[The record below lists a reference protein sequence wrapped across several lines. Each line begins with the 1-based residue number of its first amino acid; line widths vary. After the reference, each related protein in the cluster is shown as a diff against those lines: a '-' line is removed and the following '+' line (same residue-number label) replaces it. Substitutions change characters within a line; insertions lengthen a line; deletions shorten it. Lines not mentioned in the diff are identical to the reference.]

1 MASCKHSVSLAAQV
15 SAMAALNGVGLAL
28 VMPACQSLIADLYE
42 AQQRGRAFGII
53 MTVAAFGAPAS

>member
-1 MASCKHSVSLAAQV
+1 
-15 SAMAALNGVGLAL
+15 MAALNGVGLAL

>member
-1 MASCKHSVSLAAQV
+1 
-15 SAMAALNGVGLAL
+15 MAALNGVGLAL

-53 MTVAAFGAPAS
+53 MTVAAFGAPAPASCSGPCRRRAV